1 MNKEMK
7 NTILNKSIRTL
18 IIIVLILVAIGGKK
32 SQTVMII
39 VTAIWAIFIF
49 SKTILKIT
57 KWFMQKIWKGIKFL
71 IQKIRK
77 LFYILRTNLKKVL
90 LEESEPQL
98 DEDISKKQ
106 EETMLYHI
114 ALRITEKLKSAYP
127 KTTWSWETTPN
138 LKSLLSN
145 KTVRILVEGMGKY
158 THADINFDTYGRIHI
173 TPMSIRVGSF
183 KKPEKKANENE
194 EESKIEVPE
203 IVDIPTWYKL
213 RGQEILKRTILELN
227 ANGHTKLSIKE
238 NGDIVIYKQKQ
249 EVVKTT
255 LETFPQRNYWE
266 EFIEILHEE
275 QLKATIYRNEIKVS
289 WM

>member
-1 MNKEMK
+1 MK
-7 NTILNKSIRTL
+7 NTILNKSIRIL
-18 IIIVLILVAIGGKK
+18 IVTILILAVIGGKK
-32 SQTVMII
+32 SQTLMIGA
-39 VTAIWAIFIF
+39 TGIWAIFIF
-49 SKTILKIT
+49 SRSILKINRLLIQNI
-57 KWFMQKIWKGIKFL
+57 MKIIKFL
-71 IQKIRK
+71 IKKIRRLSHILLTNFKK
-77 LFYILRTNLKKVL
+77 LL
-90 LEESEPQL
+90 LEESETQL
-98 DEDISKKQ
+98 NEEMSKKQ
-106 EETMLYHI
+106 KETILCHI

-127 KTTWSWETTPN
+127 KSTWSWQTTPN
-138 LKSLLSN
+138 LKEILSN

-203 IVDIPTWYKL
+203 IVDIPTWYEL
-213 RGQEILKRTILELN
+213 RGQGVLRKTITELN
-227 ANGHTKLSIKE
+227 SNGHTKLSIKE
-238 NGDIVIYKQKQ
+238 NGDIVIYEKKE

-255 LETFPQRNYWE
+255 LEAFPQRNYWE